1 MTYLRLTSIRQT
13 MKKTFIIF
21 LIVWTVAG
29 CGQDKMDTPSC
40 NQNLL
45 ASPSTFHSL
54 INSLPSNVVEGLTK
68 KPDASGALGRN
79 REGYFHVRFQM
90 DIGFLASYAV
100 KFNSDGALENFILA
114 TEYSFNKQKPAGDF
128 DLVIP
133 ADLQYLGQP
142 SAADL
147 ASGTSFFLSALGSSL
162 ALLNQSPWFTGR
174 PSDNLKARLNSLT
187 PKFQLAMAFLK
198 TQKEALKQYD
208 DDAPN
213 RLLFD
218 ALAFYGMGVYL
229 NDAEAKTIGIEFIQL
244 ALSKQDAAGYFTEG
258 GGFDSSYNGVSV
270 RLGLILLG
278 VLPSQETIYL
288 ALQKA
293 LSCSV
298 QWQASRVLS
307 TGEISL
313 KGNPRVYPGGEEFLG
328 AEKQIAWIDTLLTFY
343 FTATISGDKSYE
355 ALAKRVENFY
365 N

>member
-1 MTYLRLTSIRQT
+1 M
-13 MKKTFIIF
+13 
-21 LIVWTVAG
+21 
-29 CGQDKMDTPSC
+29 
-40 NQNLL
+40 
-45 ASPSTFHSL
+45 
-54 INSLPSNVVEGLTK
+54 
-68 KPDASGALGRN
+68 
-79 REGYFHVRFQM
+79 
-90 DIGFLASYAV
+90 
-100 KFNSDGALENFILA
+100 
-114 TEYSFNKQKPAGDF
+114 
-128 DLVIP
+128 
-133 ADLQYLGQP
+133 
-142 SAADL
+142 
-147 ASGTSFFLSALGSSL
+147 
-162 ALLNQSPWFTGR
+162 
-174 PSDNLKARLNSLT
+174 T

-208 DDAPN
+208 GDAPN

-229 NDAEAKTIGIEFIQL
+229 NDTEAKTIGIEFIQL

-313 KGNPRVYPGGEEFLG
+313 KGNTRVYPGGEEFLG

-343 FTATISGDKSYE
+343 FTAAISGDKSYE